1 MEKIFKD
8 KFKLNVLR
16 SAHQFGEKM
25 KIQITNRLLSI
36 ITALLL
42 FQTLSYSQDPFQ
54 PQTTADLQ
62 TALDLWVSD
71 NASAQ
76 STYGEINT
84 WDVSLITD
92 MSYLFSGSYNNPSL
106 FNDDIS
112 NWDVSNVTNMNSI
125 FAWAGNFNGDLS
137 SWDVSSVTQMQNMFV
152 NVINFNGDLSNWDV
166 SNVTNFENM
175 FI

>member
-1 MEKIFKD
+1 
-8 KFKLNVLR
+8 LR
-16 SAHQFGEKM
+16 NLIVPGLGSSQWRNPIYHKEPNQTDLISLPDNQFGEKM
-25 KIQITNRLLSI
+25 KIQTVNRLLSI

-62 TALDLWVSD
+62 TAVDLWVSD

-125 FAWAGNFNGDLS
+125 FAWAGNFN
-137 SWDVSSVTQMQNMFV
+137 
-152 NVINFNGDLSNWDV
+152 
-166 SNVTNFENM
+166 
-175 FI
+175 